1 MGFCH
6 EGVPGI
12 ATGVEDQLV
21 GVPDAVAE
29 KVAAQIVPY
38 VFDRVQLRRVGW
50 KRHEH
55 DILWQ
60 DELWRTVPTSTVE
73 DQQGDGT
80 DADAFADFGQML
92 VHGVDTDDRHDQGG
106 AGAACRA
113 DGAEQVGPGEP
124 PVAPDART
132 RAALG
137 PDPGQRALLANAGF
151 ILDQISTDRPA
162 SFCGI
167 AVRASSAKL
176 F

>member
-1 MGFCH
+1 MTLDFSM
-6 EGVPGI
+6 GVPGI
-12 ATGVEDQLV
+12 ATGVEDRLV

-38 VFDRVQLRRVGW
+38 VFDWVQLRRVGW

-92 VHGVDTDDRHDQGG
+92 VHGVDTDDRP
-106 AGAACRA
+106 A
-113 DGAEQVGPGEP
+113 DKLLRDCGTRQLSEVFLKASCASRSLCGCTG
-124 PVAPDART
+124 RT
-132 RAALG
+132 
-137 PDPGQRALLANAGF
+137 DMLLKFKFLQQLA
-151 ILDQISTDRPA
+151 
-162 SFCGI
+162 
-167 AVRASSAKL
+167 
-176 F
+176 

>member
-12 ATGVEDQLV
+12 ATGVEDRLV

-80 DADAFADFGQML
+80 DADAFADLYKFLFDLTDGGSWL
-92 VHGVDTDDRHDQGG
+92 VDVH
-106 AGAACRA
+106 
-113 DGAEQVGPGEP
+113 
-124 PVAPDART
+124 
-132 RAALG
+132 
-137 PDPGQRALLANAGF
+137 
-151 ILDQISTDRPA
+151 
-162 SFCGI
+162 
-167 AVRASSAKL
+167 ASS
-176 F
+176 